1 MIMVKKLSMLFF
13 IVLSSIG
20 LSAQTSAAEAK
31 ALLEKAS
38 LKMKSF
44 EDVSIA
50 FSYEFSNSR
59 VDPPIKRVEKGD
71 IKLKGE
77 QYRLNL
83 MGVEQIC
90 DGKLLYS
97 VLHEDEEVQKEQV
110 KDDKGEAQGL
120 NPTTILDVYKK
131 GFSYKLGGTAKVG
144 SKTIQYVILK
154 PTVSE
159 EIDYITV
166 GLVKGEDRLYSYE
179 QRSKDGTITLFT
191 ITSFE
196 VNKKLAASLFQF
208 NPKDYPG
215 YYIPK

>member
-1 MIMVKKLSMLFF
+1 MVKSLNTLLF
-13 IVLSSIG
+13 ILCAAIG
-20 LSAQTSAAEAK
+20 LQAQTSAKEAK

-38 LKMKSF
+38 VKMKSF

-50 FSYEFSNSR
+50 FSYEFSNTR
-59 VDPPIKRVEKGD
+59 VNPPIKRQETGD

-77 QYRLNL
+77 KYRLNL

-90 DGKLLYS
+90 DGKMLYS
-97 VLHEDEEVQKEQV
+97 VLHEDEEVQKEVV
-110 KDDKGEAQGL
+110 KDDKGESQGL

-131 GFSYKLGGTAKVG
+131 GFSYKLGGSAKVG
-144 SKTIQYVILK
+144 NKTIEYVILK

-166 GLVKGEDRLYSYE
+166 GIVKGEDRLYSYE
-179 QRSKDGTITLFT
+179 QRAKDGTTTLFT
-191 ITSFE
+191 ITAFE
-196 VNKKLAASLFQF
+196 VNKKLADGLFQF
-208 NPKDYPG
+208 NAKNYPG